1 MITTMMRNTTSR
13 LIVTP
18 ITEAMDR
25 ESEQWRHERYTDNCK
40 TALTLDQE
48 LDGDHVH
55 APLILRPDH
64 ILPRVSSVHPL
75 HQQPAGVALGHGGV
89 GLQLSPARWH

>member
-1 MITTMMRNTTSR
+1 M
-13 LIVTP
+13 
-18 ITEAMDR
+18 
-25 ESEQWRHERYTDNCK
+25 

-64 ILPRVSSVHPL
+64 ILPGVPPVHPL

-89 GLQLSPARWH
+89 GLQLSPARWQLLGFF